1 MRHSVGSILFR
12 IWCFL
17 QIPIFAFFLW
27 RASREP
33 PERISELDLRDG

>member
-1 MRHSVGSILFR
+1 MRHSLGSILFR

-17 QIPIFAFFLW
+17 QIPTFAFFFR

-33 PERISELDLRDG
+33 PERIGELNLRDD